1 MQEAI
6 NAFRSHYKG
15 YAMRKHNGTQLYGI
29 KKVFTTLKMGMNKEL
44 KHLSIKQKLAMNYVS
59 KESKLTKIKNKIYT
73 NTFTPYFPSLAYDRF
88 LKGIVS
94 ITSGKPMPVVTNF
107 AITPKC
113 PCNCWHCSF
122 SDRSKQDVLS
132 FDQLQKT
139 ISDVQDLGTSVIGIT
154 GGEPLLRDDLED
166 IIASI
171 DNRSMPLIFTTGYQL
186 TRKRVKNLKRA
197 GLEIPVISLD
207 HYKPE
212 IHDKGRRKEGIFK
225 YALKAIKLFQD
236 EGFYVAVSFVP
247 DKPLVSDRQEIFKVI
262 KFFKDIGINDLRL
275 TSPILSGK
283 LISKPEEKLSDENV
297 KTIFEIQKMCTRT
310 KGYPGVFAYDYF
322 ESEKYYGCG
331 AGFNYMFI
339 DSQGNVCPCDF
350 TMLSFGNI
358 LDRSVQEI
366 WEETSQHFCRP
377 GPECYANVSNDVIFS
392 KRTKEW
398 PLKKQATLEILSE
411 CPSFNQGRLPEFY
424 KRMGLN

>member
-1 MQEAI
+1 
-6 NAFRSHYKG
+6 
-15 YAMRKHNGTQLYGI
+15 MRKHNGKQLYGI
-29 KKVFTTLKMGMNKEL
+29 KKIITTLQMGMNKEL
-44 KHLSIKQKLAMNYVS
+44 KKLSIKQKLAMNYVS
-59 KESKLTKIKNKIYT
+59 KESKLTQIGSKIYT

-94 ITSGKPMPVVTNF
+94 ITSGNPLPVVTNF

-122 SDRSKQDVLS
+122 SDRSKNNVLS
-132 FDQLQKT
+132 LEQLKKT
-139 ISDVQDLGTSVIGIT
+139 ISDVQDMGSSVIGLT
-154 GGEPLLRDDLED
+154 GGEPLLRNDLED

-171 DNRSMPLIFTTGYQL
+171 DKRSMPIMFTTGYKL
-186 TRKRVKNLKRA
+186 TRQRVKKLKKA

-207 HYKPE
+207 HYKSE
-212 IHDKGRRKEGIFK
+212 IHDKGRRKEGIFE
-225 YALKAIKLFQD
+225 YALNAIKLFQD

-247 DKPLVSDRQEIFKVI
+247 DKPLVTDKKEIFKVI
-262 KFFKDIGINDLRL
+262 EFFKNIGINDMRL

-283 LISKPEEKLSDENV
+283 LIRKPEEKLSDENI
-297 KTIFEIQKMCTRT
+297 KTIFEIQKKCTKT
-310 KGYPGVFAYDYF
+310 KGYPGVFAYDFF

-358 LDRSVQEI
+358 LERPINEI
-366 WEETSQHFCRP
+366 WEETSRHFCVP
-377 GPECYANVSNDVIFS
+377 GPECYANISNDVIFL
-392 KRTKEW
+392 KKTKEW
-398 PLKKQATLEILSE
+398 PLKKQSTLEVLNE
-411 CPSFNQGRLPEFY
+411 CPSYNIQRLPEFY
-424 KRMGLN
+424 KRMRFFK